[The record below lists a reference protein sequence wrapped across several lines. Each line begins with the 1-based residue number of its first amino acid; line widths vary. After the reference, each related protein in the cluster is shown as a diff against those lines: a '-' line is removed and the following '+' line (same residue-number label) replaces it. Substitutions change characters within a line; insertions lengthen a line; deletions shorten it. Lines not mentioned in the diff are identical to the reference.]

1 MKHKRVTDRPD
12 EEAGYLTNP
21 EENAAPA
28 PNPAGTGSPPAR
40 KPFTDLEERLL
51 QLTKSRSARI
61 ALPTFEGLQM
71 VSVEDIVKCVAH
83 ESYTE
88 IVLICGTKFMVSR
101 HLKEYEYTL
110 AAYNFFRIH
119 NSCLVNLRHVKKY
132 IRGEGG
138 YVLMSDGQ
146 SCEVAR
152 RKKQELLNRLSIVE
166 F

>member
-1 MKHKRVTDRPD
+1 MKRKSVSSRLED
-12 EEAGYLTNP
+12 EAGYVP
-21 EENAAPA
+21 KAGEEAEPTEKTS
-28 PNPAGTGSPPAR
+28 GTP
-40 KPFTDLEERLL
+40 KLFTDLEERLL

-71 VSVEDIVKCVAH
+71 VSEEDIVKCIAH

-88 IVLICGTKFMVSR
+88 IVLICGSKFMVSR
-101 HLKEYEYTL
+101 HLKEYESVL

-138 YVLMSDGQ
+138 YVLMADGE
-146 SCEVAR
+146 SCEGG
-152 RKKQELLNRLSIVE
+152 
-166 F
+166 

>member
-12 EEAGYLTNP
+12 EEAGYLANP

-28 PNPAGTGSPPAR
+28 PNTADTGSAPAR